1 MAEAYNELEV
11 IFNNALVGI
20 LVVDKDRVVQ
30 RVNQTFVDMIGFD
43 RPEDWVGRSSRE
55 IHLSDEAYDQFGE
68 KFHSSLINREVVD
81 FDYQV
86 RNRDGKPIWVAIS
99 GKAIDTNLPAD
110 LEKGVVWVTRDINK
124 RKLMEEQLIKLTR
137 EDPLTGLFNR
147 RYFIESSDRELKLM
161 RRYNKSLS
169 LLTIDIDHFKSI
181 NDTFGHNIGDKALIF
196 FTQICSDIVRN
207 IDIVGRMGGEEFTIL
222 LIESNLDQASDI
234 AHRILSTLAKKSMLH
249 KDIPSMS
256 ASIGVVQIEPKETLQ
271 SAMKRADKLLYTAKK
286 NGRSRVCSQ

>member
-1 MAEAYNELEV
+1 
-11 IFNNALVGI
+11 
-20 LVVDKDRVVQ
+20 
-30 RVNQTFVDMIGFD
+30 
-43 RPEDWVGRSSRE
+43 
-55 IHLSDEAYDQFGE
+55 
-68 KFHSSLINREVVD
+68 
-81 FDYQV
+81 
-86 RNRDGKPIWVAIS
+86 
-99 GKAIDTNLPAD
+99 
-110 LEKGVVWVTRDINK
+110 
-124 RKLMEEQLIKLTR
+124 MEEQLIKLTR